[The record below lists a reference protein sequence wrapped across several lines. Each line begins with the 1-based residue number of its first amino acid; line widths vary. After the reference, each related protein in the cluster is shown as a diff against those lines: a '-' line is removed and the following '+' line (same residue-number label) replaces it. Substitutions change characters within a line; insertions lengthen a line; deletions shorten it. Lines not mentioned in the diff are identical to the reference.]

1 MSRLIAGGLPAAALP
16 VAMSAPNDSALKMG
30 LLTSFGGNQIGGKTV
45 VAAAQMAIDDFGGS
59 VLGKKIQLL
68 TGDEQYKPDVAL
80 AVARQSMGQ
89 EKLSVLVTNTV
100 SASKWACCVFR

>member
-1 MSRLIAGGLPAAALP
+1 
-16 VAMSAPNDSALKMG
+16 MSAPDDSALKMG

-68 TGDEQYKPDVAL
+68 TGDEQCKPDVAL
-80 AVARQSMGQ
+80 AVARQWVDQG
-89 EKLSVLVTNTV
+89 KLSVLVTNTI
-100 SASKWACCVFR
+100 SASRWACRVFR

>member
-1 MSRLIAGGLPAAALP
+1 
-16 VAMSAPNDSALKMG
+16 MSAPDDSALKIG

-80 AVARQSMGQ
+80 AGARRWMDR

-100 SASKWACCVFR
+100 SASRWACCAFR